1 MKLLKFRFTL
11 KTMFTNIF
19 LNIKLLLKK
28 GKTKNSFVF
37 LILNYSH
44 VVENYI
50 FLAKM
55 RQRDSNV
62 FFNV

>member
-1 MKLLKFRFTL
+1 MKLLKFSFTL

-28 GKTKNSFVF
+28 GKTKNSLVF

-44 VVENYI
+44 VAENYI

-62 FFNV
+62 FFTV

>member
-1 MKLLKFRFTL
+1 
-11 KTMFTNIF
+11 MFTNIF

-28 GKTKNSFVF
+28 GKTKNFVF

>member
-1 MKLLKFRFTL
+1 
-11 KTMFTNIF
+11 MFTNIF